1 MDALRVSI
9 PRDIE
14 LLVKEYETVNAE
26 NARLRNEL
34 NELEESHKM
43 LSSVSLIVAAN
54 KEIHKLNTEVAI
66 LKRRVVHYQNLCKTD
81 TVVLEEDDTA
91 KGSIIMRTP
100 YEETQLTTLETEL
113 VEDNANRMV
122 ASEDEDHATES
133 MVAKNSDD
141 DDDEIE
147 VVEQVIQGETY
158 FVSDDKHKIIYKRVF
173 EDDDYDIGDEIGFI
187 GKDGIPVWS

>member
-14 LLVKEYETVNAE
+14 LLVKEYETMNAE
-26 NARLRNEL
+26 NARLRSEL
-34 NELEESHKM
+34 TELEESHKM

-66 LKRRVVHYQNLCKTD
+66 LKRRVVHYQNLSKTD

-91 KGSIIMRTP
+91 KGSILLRAP
-100 YEETQLTTLETEL
+100 YEEQSTSLETEL
-113 VEDNANRMV
+113 VPDDGNIAVTSEDNGDVDRDD
-122 ASEDEDHATES
+122 ASDNEE
-133 MVAKNSDD
+133 V
-141 DDDEIE
+141 E

-173 EDDDYDIGDEIGFI
+173 EDDDYEIGDEIGYVD
-187 GKDGIPVWS
+187 KDGTPVWS